1 MDEHGDEHLTWDDES
16 PQFYQWERDE
26 ALADERGDN
35 QWLDEDN

>member
-1 MDEHGDEHLTWDDES
+1 MEEHGDEHLTWDDES
-16 PQFYQWERDE
+16 PQFEQWELDE

>member
-1 MDEHGDEHLTWDDES
+1 MEEHGDEHLTWDDDS
-16 PQFYQWERDE
+16 PQFEQWERDE

>member
-1 MDEHGDEHLTWDDES
+1 MEEHGDEHLTWEDES

>member
-1 MDEHGDEHLTWDDES
+1 MDEHGDEHLTWEDDS

>member
-1 MDEHGDEHLTWDDES
+1 MEEHGDEHLTWEDDS

>member
-1 MDEHGDEHLTWDDES
+1 MDEHGDEHLTWEDES